1 MYFNLV
7 KVGSNV
13 CYSNYSSCINRF
25 CTVELVSDLE
35 DQIVV
40 CMPYDIACQGHSR
53 CHCGEFHGV
62 SV

>member
-7 KVGSNV
+7 KVGSDV
-13 CYSNYSSCINRF
+13 CYSSSINLF
-25 CTVELVSDLE
+25 CTVDLVSDLE

-40 CMPYDIACQGHSR
+40 GMPYDIACQGHSR